1 MASKPIPSGDQS
13 LDPTFSPT
21 HPDLSAS
28 RYRQSANG
36 SVNVFY
42 GDASTGNTMSL
53 PSTSAQ
59 DDYSPNPSPRAL
71 SQFTSSSLPHS
82 PVEPDSYASGADEF
96 GSTYRHHTKQEVN
109 VLEPLPRDDNDVD
122 DLEPS
127 PLDFGTTRNPN
138 HQTPTKKA
146 SPTGANK
153 TRRMGSG
160 TRDGA
165 KNSATG
171 HASDR
176 TNRFSWVNGILG
188 KIGLTQV
195 GLPKN
200 SLSSSLGNGS
210 SNGNGTESATVV
222 RHGDTQ
228 KHRSHRSTFKQ
239 SKWLFV
245 VMALVAVASG
255 GLGASLALMMNSK
268 PFQKPLTAQEAA
280 VFNQEGSMTAGGA
293 GLPSLTRPVNILV
306 MGTIMLTSDLPGAP
320 AQTKDRYL
328 EQLDNNLNGMSD
340 AMLLIRFDP
349 ETRRVSVL
357 SIPRDTRVAI
367 QGVGTTKINFAN
379 YSGGAALAAQTVSR
393 TLGDITIDRYVRLN
407 VSGFGKLIDTLGGVD
422 VYVPK
427 LMKYQDDSQHLYISL
442 KAGQQRLNGARA
454 IQYMRYR
461 HDDLGDIGRV
471 QRQQSFFRALIEQ
484 KMKPDTILKTP
495 EIMSVLKE
503 NIDTNL
509 SVEEILALGYFI
521 TQVQRQ
527 DVKMLML
534 PGRFANPGEFDTLSY
549 WVFDQRLTRKLL
561 DRHFGVPLPP
571 RKDDSTA
578 EAAPPVMRIA
588 VQDSYAQPE
597 GVKRATV
604 RLSKSGYEQVFP
616 APEQPWHRPIPKTQ
630 IIAQGG
636 DREAAEKV
644 REALG
649 LGEVLVESTGI
660 LESDV
665 TVRIG
670 QDWLRANNLPTKPPA
685 PGATTANRNKTNTT
699 KP

>member
-1 MASKPIPSGDQS
+1 
-13 LDPTFSPT
+13 
-21 HPDLSAS
+21 
-28 RYRQSANG
+28 
-36 SVNVFY
+36 
-42 GDASTGNTMSL
+42 MSL
-53 PSTSAQ
+53 PSPAQ
-59 DDYSPNPSPRAL
+59 DDYSPSPSPRAL
-71 SQFTSSSLPHS
+71 SQFTSSPLPHS
-82 PVEPDSYASGADEF
+82 PIALDPCESGAEDQF
-96 GSTYRHHTKQEVN
+96 SGDPSHTNKQANNQEN
-109 VLEPLPRDDNDVD
+109 SVLEPLPMLDTSHSDSTSLDKPRSSDSHGVTHGSKTPKKI
-122 DLEPS
+122 PS
-127 PLDFGTTRNPN
+127 PSSN
-138 HQTPTKKA
+138 
-146 SPTGANK
+146 NK
-153 TRRMGSG
+153 L
-160 TRDGA
+160 A
-165 KNSATG
+165 KQGNKSTA
-171 HASDR
+171 
-176 TNRFSWVNGILG
+176 LG
-188 KIGLTQV
+188 DQ
-195 GLPKN
+195 
-200 SLSSSLGNGS
+200 SSLD
-210 SNGNGTESATVV
+210 A
-222 RHGDTQ
+222 Q
-228 KHRSHRSTFKQ
+228 KRRSQKSPLKQ
-239 SKWLFV
+239 SKWLFS

-268 PFQKPLTAQEAA
+268 PFQKPLTTQEAA

-293 GLPSLTRPVNILV
+293 GLPSLSRPVNILV
-306 MGTIMLTSDLPGAP
+306 MGTIMLTSDLPGATGP
-320 AQTKDRYL
+320 SKERYL
-328 EQLDNNLNGMSD
+328 EELDNNLNGMSD

-349 ETRRVSVL
+349 ESRKVSVL
-357 SIPRDTRVAI
+357 SIPRDTRVPI
-367 QGVGTTKINFAN
+367 QGVGVTKINFAN
-379 YSGGAALAAQTVSR
+379 YSGGASLAAQTVSR

-407 VSGFGKLIDTLGGVD
+407 VSGFGKLIDALGGVD

-442 KAGQQRLNGARA
+442 KAGQQKLNGSRA

-471 QRQQSFFRALIEQ
+471 QRQQAFFRALIEQ
-484 KMKPDTILKTP
+484 KMKPATILKTP
-495 EIMSVLKE
+495 EIMNVLKE

-549 WVFDQRLTRKLL
+549 WIFDQRLTRKLL
-561 DRHFGVPLPP
+561 DKHFGVPLPT
-571 RKDDSTA
+571 RKDDNTA
-578 EAAPPVMRIA
+578 EIAPPVMRIA

-604 RLSKSGYEQVFP
+604 RLSKAGYEQVFP

-660 LESDV
+660 LESEV

-670 QDWLRANNLPTKPPA
+670 QDWLKANNLPTKPPA
-685 PGATTANRNKTNTT
+685 PNANTTTNRNKSNI
-699 KP
+699 PRL